1 MNFYVETKAIYTG
14 LLVYSTLI
22 KKIFVKKSKFWCRFQ
37 LRKLHENTKSVKL
50 YLDLDGK
57 FEFPTK
63 MFKTENINPFSLRSG
78 IIAKSYLVLVCIG
91 T

>member
-1 MNFYVETKAIYTG
+1 MNFYGETKAIYTG

-22 KKIFVKKSKFWCRFQ
+22 KKIYVEQSKFQCRFQ

-57 FEFPTK
+57 FEFTTK
-63 MFKTENINPFSLRSG
+63 CSKRKISTHFLSEVELLQNP
-78 IIAKSYLVLVCIG
+78 I
-91 T
+91 